1 MNKLLIFALALSLLA
16 CSNSPFYAP
25 NDKINYHLNDF
36 THPVTNG
43 YLLSDSGNTLHL
55 QTHYQT
61 RFNYTKGLVI
71 HFHGNSGNLTQTIE
85 KVLWL
90 IEQGYDVLVFDY
102 SGYGRSTGLPSR
114 EALHADAL
122 SILRFTHTM
131 DDYQQKILIGTSMG
145 GAIISAALAASQLE
159 SHYDTLILDSTFDT
173 YPNLGYDVA
182 YKLPFGSII
191 SLFAKLF
198 ISDNLSPAKEI
209 KKLKRIPI
217 IVFHCIQ
224 DSLIPIER
232 SLLLYQEI
240 NTKKAYWPMTNCK
253 HARTFTDRFP
263 RHQKTL
269 LSVIDS
275 FNPTS
280 DNEEAISKIKLNN
293 IHFQ

>member
-1 MNKLLIFALALSLLA
+1 MKRLLIFGLATCLIA
-16 CSNSPFYAP
+16 CSNNPFYAP
-25 NDKINYHLNDF
+25 NDRINYHLEDF
-36 THPVTNG
+36 THTVTNG
-43 YLLSDSGNTLHL
+43 FLLSESGNTLHL

-61 RFNYTKGLVI
+61 RFKQTKGLVI

-90 IEQGYDVLVFDY
+90 IDKGYDLLIFDY
-102 SGYGRSTGLPSR
+102 SGYGQSSGSPTR
-114 EALHADAL
+114 EALQADAL
-122 SILRFTHTM
+122 SILKFTHTM

-145 GAIISAALAASQLE
+145 GAIISAALPASSLE

-173 YPNLGYDVA
+173 YPNLGHDVVS
-182 YKLPFGSII
+182 KLPFGSII

-198 ISDNLSPAKEI
+198 ISDDLSPAIEI
-209 KKLKRIPI
+209 QKLKQIPV

-224 DSLIPIER
+224 DNLIPIER

-240 NTKKAYWPMTNCK
+240 KTQKAYWPMTNCA

-280 DNEEAISKIKLNN
+280 DNREEISRIKLNN